1 MLVRNVH
8 WSGAPW
14 RSFAS
19 HPKAFDRPEHLLES
33 WECAPAGTESKPKDD
48 ERWRAVR
55 VEENGVVNLN
65 ALYPLSQQSVW
76 VRTQIT
82 GRGCEENIHL
92 MLGFSDQMTLWL
104 NHQLV
109 FEGQWLF
116 NPPDE
121 DGRVRVD
128 SQRIPVRIG
137 PGLDTILAKMFLQE
151 SYG

>member
-1 MLVRNVH
+1 
-8 WSGAPW
+8 
-14 RSFAS
+14 
-19 HPKAFDRPEHLLES
+19 
-33 WECAPAGTESKPKDD
+33 
-48 ERWRAVR
+48 